1 MANSKKALGILFAVK
16 GGSSVSQGSGAL
28 ILSDLKKIVNQINNN
43 NKLMPKI
50 KLQFDTSTLQT
61 DLHKLKKD
69 LGEIAK
75 IAKEIQVGSQGGGSG
90 KRSGGGSVKG
100 NSEEYRTLTKNVN
113 EYTKALIQMQ
123 RIQMKNKDVHLD
135 ENGVWSGGGKAYAR
149 QIEEI
154 NKLRESLSGRGISF
168 KADGTFKT
176 EEDLKHTFMQGA
188 LSAQEYHRI
197 VKQINEAEIR
207 VGIANEKN
215 GNTIQSTW
223 DKNATKVQEYIARNR
238 ETVSQNKEILKD
250 LNEVD
255 RLARTGNPQNLDELT
270 KKFEKLRAKIRES
283 GADVETW
290 GQKFS
295 RTMGGKV
302 RSVLAGIIT
311 TLASQA
317 VYKTYQNVVNLD
329 KAVVNLQIASGKTRK
344 EVQGLTRDY
353 AELGKRLG
361 ATTSEIAN
369 SADTWLRQGYTA
381 KEADTLITN
390 STMLS
395 KLGQLEAADASK
407 ALTSSMKGYKVA
419 VQDSVEIVDKL
430 TAVDMKAAASA
441 GDIATAM
448 AETAAS
454 ANIAGVGMDKL
465 IGYLTV
471 VKEVTQDG
479 AESVGTF
486 SRTLFARMNNVKIG
500 KFVDDETGESL
511 NDVEAT
517 LKSVGISLRDDNEQ
531 FRNSSDV
538 LDEVGAKWQNFDSVA
553 KHAIATAFAG
563 TRQQEKFIVL
573 MENYGSAIEYAKVAT
588 EASGTATEKYGAYL
602 SGIDGHM
609 NALVATFEKLS
620 MTVLDSGLI
629 TRVLSAATKT
639 LEVVINITEALG
651 GLNSVL
657 VITIGLLSARGLVSV
672 VGKAEKSLAS
682 FQHILNVTKAT
693 GAGTGGA
700 IALAFKKLVPSIT
713 SAQLAIGAFGVALS
727 IAVFAISAYNNHIE
741 KTIQKNLDAANSAR
755 EAAEEH
761 RSAAETIEK
770 LTDKYEELSRKNDG
784 VFDSSTASEVQGIQ
798 DQITK
803 LVGDQAKNLDLVNG
817 ALDKELLKL
826 KGISL
831 EQQKLMKDN
840 AQVALANT
848 ENAYQAR
855 VNSLSWSLD
864 TGISTSGKAYSINS
878 TDYLSDE
885 LQGII
890 EKYGVDLVQTASKT
904 ESAAQSFY
912 GMYDGEIDTLYVQAI
927 ATQYESM
934 ESFVEQYENVL
945 AMRNELAKD
954 HGKSQ
959 LYDTANQIV
968 EDFKVLYDSYTS
980 ASSVLAEID
989 ENNKTITSSGGNNG
1003 VTVLLK
1009 SINDVLKEVQPGFD
1023 GLTEALSSVTAEGYL
1038 TADALSKLL
1047 TLSEDNALGGVK
1059 LADILEHD
1067 AHGYI
1072 LSKDALQQ
1080 YIDALLNAA
1089 MATEVF
1095 ASLRDKENAIANL
1108 ETLRRVLATLA
1119 ATQNDVTDSI
1129 KAQREQLDK
1138 QKDAYDDRLDA
1149 YRDLID
1155 LRKDLIQSYKDELD
1169 YQDELNKKQMAVSSL
1184 QTKLSVARLDTSA
1197 AGRARARELED
1208 ELRKAQEELDDFTL
1222 EHAID
1227 VLTQELDN
1235 QYTEYESFIKQKLNE
1250 IEDLLSGL
1258 DKGTDV
1264 NITVDTTWM
1273 SGMMEKIDK
1282 AIETIANRAIFVKA
1296 EDTGTIMKDIVGTA
1310 GLLQHV
1316 GKWNIYESDVRQSIY
1331 HSGGLVGGLST
1342 LSTSEEF
1349 AKLLKGEFVSTP
1361 AQMKRFMEK
1370 TLPEISSYGN
1380 SKNTNEFNAPLIALH
1395 CDSVTEDSLPQL
1407 KQIVNEAVKE
1417 VKKHLDSGLSR
1428 TGFKK
1433 PVVKPLI

>member
-61 DLHKLKKD
+61 DLHRLKKD
-69 LGEIAK
+69 LGEISK

-90 KRSGGGSVKG
+90 KRSSGGSVKG

-123 RIQMKNKDVHLD
+123 RIQMKNYSVHVD

-154 NKLRESLSGRGISF
+154 NELRKSLSGRGIPFGDGDESAPELFNLKKLEGSF
-168 KADGTFKT
+168 K
-176 EEDLKHTFMQGA
+176 QGS

-197 VKQINEAEIR
+197 VKQIEEAELR
-207 VGIANEKN
+207 VGVASEKN

-238 ETVSQNKEILKD
+238 ETISQNKEILKE
-250 LNEVD
+250 LNKVD
-255 RLARTGNPQNLDELT
+255 HLARTGDPNDLDKLT
-270 KKFEKLRAKIRES
+270 KKFEELRSKIRES

-311 TLASQA
+311 TLASQT
-317 VYKTYQNVVNLD
+317 VYQVYRNVVNLD

-344 EVQGLTRDY
+344 EVQALTRDY

-381 KEADTLITN
+381 KEAETLITN

-395 KLGQLEAADASK
+395 KLGQLEAAEASK

-419 VQDSVEIVDKL
+419 VQDSIEIVDKL
-430 TAVDMKAAASA
+430 TAVDMEAAASA

-465 IGYLTV
+465 IGYLTI

-486 SRTLFARMNNVKIG
+486 YRTLFARMNNVKIG

-531 FRNSSDV
+531 FRSSSDV

-573 MENYGSAIEYAKVAT
+573 MENYGAAIEYAKVAT

-609 NALVATFEKLS
+609 NALVATIEKLS
-620 MTVLDSGLI
+620 ITVLDSGLI
-629 TRVLSAATKT
+629 TGVLSAATKT

-657 VITIGLLSARGLVSV
+657 VITIGLLSVKGLVSV
-672 VGKAEKSLAS
+672 VGKISEGITKAGKALTR
-682 FQHILNVTKAT
+682 FQHILSITKAT
-693 GAGTGGA
+693 GAGTTGA
-700 IALAFKKLVPSIT
+700 IALGFKELVPSMT
-713 SAQLAIGAFGVALS
+713 SAQLAIGAFGTALS
-727 IAVFAISAYNNHIE
+727 IAVFAISAYNNHVE
-741 KTIQKNLDAANSAR
+741 KTVQKNLDAAASAH

-761 RSAAETIEK
+761 KNNAETIEE

-784 VFDSSTASEVQGIQ
+784 VFDSSSAAEVQNIQ

-803 LVGDQAKNLDLVNG
+803 LVGDQAKQIDLVNG
-817 ALDKELLKL
+817 ELDDELEKL
-826 KGISL
+826 RSISD
-831 EQQKLMKDN
+831 EQRVQMRNN
-840 AQVALANT
+840 AMIDKVEAT
-848 ENAYQAR
+848 
-855 VNSLSWSLD
+855 
-864 TGISTSGKAYSINS
+864 KAYRSKVDS
-878 TDYLSDE
+878 LLDPWVHYQWDGSGYTTLPDYEQKALSDHE
-885 LQGII
+885 IKISWFNVGGTVGLPKMTRGFEHNFDSI
-890 EKYGVDLVQTASKT
+890 EDFIS
-904 ESAAQSFY
+904 
-912 GMYDGEIDTLYVQAI
+912 
-927 ATQYESM
+927 
-934 ESFVEQYENVL
+934 QYENVSN
-945 AMRNELAKD
+945 MRAELAEE
-954 HGKSQ
+954 HSQ
-959 LYDTANQIV
+959 SSLYETASKFI
-968 EDFKVLYDSYTS
+968 EDFRSIYDAYTS
-980 ASSVLAEID
+980 ASSLLAEID
-989 ENNKTITSSGGNNG
+989 RINQKAGSSSGNG
-1003 VTVLLK
+1003 GDTVLLK

-1038 TADALSKLL
+1038 TADALSKIL
-1047 TLSEDNALGGVK
+1047 TLSEENALGGVK

-1089 MATEVF
+1089 MATEVY
-1095 ASLRDKENAIANL
+1095 ASAQDKENAIENL
-1108 ETLRRVLATLA
+1108 KTLRRVFATLA

-1258 DKGTDV
+1258 DKDTDV
-1264 NITVDTTWM
+1264 NITVDTTWL
-1273 SGMMEKIDK
+1273 SSMMEKIDK
-1282 AIETIANRAIFVKA
+1282 AIETIANRAIFVKS
-1296 EDTGTIMKDIVGTA
+1296 EDTGTILKDIVGPA
-1310 GLLQHV
+1310 GLLR
-1316 GKWNIYESDVRQSIY
+1316 DVRQSIY

-1370 TLPEISSYGN
+1370 TLPAISSYSN
-1380 SKNTNEFNAPLIALH
+1380 NKNTNEFNAPLIALH

>member
-61 DLHKLKKD
+61 DLHRLKKD
-69 LGEIAK
+69 LGEISK

-90 KRSGGGSVKG
+90 KRSSGGSVKG

-123 RIQMKNKDVHLD
+123 RIQMKNYSVHVD

-154 NKLRESLSGRGISF
+154 NELRKSLSGRGIPFGDGDESAPELFNLKKLEGSF
-168 KADGTFKT
+168 K
-176 EEDLKHTFMQGA
+176 QGS

-197 VKQINEAEIR
+197 VKQIEETELR
-207 VGIANEKN
+207 VGVASEKN

-238 ETVSQNKEILKD
+238 DTISQNKEILKE
-250 LNEVD
+250 LNKVD
-255 RLARTGNPQNLDELT
+255 HLARTGDPNDLDKLT
-270 KKFEKLRAKIRES
+270 KKFEELRAKIRES

-311 TLASQA
+311 TLASQT
-317 VYKTYQNVVNLD
+317 VYQVYRNVVNLD

-344 EVQGLTRDY
+344 EVQALTRDY
-353 AELGKRLG
+353 AELGKQLG

-381 KEADTLITN
+381 KEAETLITN

-430 TAVDMKAAASA
+430 TAVDMEAAASA

-465 IGYLTV
+465 IGYLTI

-486 SRTLFARMNNVKIG
+486 YRTLFARMNNVKIG

-538 LDEVGAKWQNFDSVA
+538 LDEVGAKWQDFDSVA

-609 NALVATFEKLS
+609 NALVATIEKLS

-629 TRVLSAATKT
+629 TGVLSAATKT

-657 VITIGLLSARGLVSV
+657 VITIGLLSVKGLVSV
-672 VGKAEKSLAS
+672 VGKISEGITKAGKALTR
-682 FQHILNVTKAT
+682 FQHILSITKAT
-693 GAGTGGA
+693 GAGTTGA
-700 IALAFKKLVPSIT
+700 IALGFKELVPSIT

-761 RSAAETIEK
+761 RNAAETIEK
-770 LTDKYEELSRKNDG
+770 LTDKYEELARKNDG

-840 AQVALANT
+840 AQVALTNT

-855 VNSLSWSLD
+855 VNSLSWSGAGL
-864 TGISTSGKAYSINS
+864 SWSGKEYAIN
-878 TDYLSDE
+878 TVEHLPAE
-885 LQGII
+885 VNKFI
-890 EKYGVDLVQTASKT
+890 KRYGVDVGATDMGRAMKL
-904 ESAAQSFY
+904 E
-912 GMYDGEIDTLYVQAI
+912 
-927 ATQYESM
+927 TQYESM
-934 ESFVEQYENVL
+934 AAFVEQYKNVS
-945 AMRNELAKD
+945 AMRNALAKD
-954 HGKSQ
+954 YGDSQ
-959 LYDTANQIV
+959 LYVAANQFV
-968 EDFKVLYDSYTS
+968 EDFKALYDSYTS

-989 ENNKTITSSGGNNG
+989 RINQEAGSSSENGGI
-1003 VTVLLK
+1003 TVLLK

-1038 TADALSKLL
+1038 TADALSKIL
-1047 TLSEDNALGGVK
+1047 TLSEENALGGVK

-1089 MATEVF
+1089 MATEVY
-1095 ASLRDKENAIANL
+1095 ASARDRENAIANL

-1138 QKDAYDDRLDA
+1138 QKDAYDDQLDA

-1227 VLTQELDN
+1227 VLTQELEN

-1258 DKGTDV
+1258 DKDTDV

-1296 EDTGTIMKDIVGTA
+1296 EDTGPILKDIVGTA

>member
-75 IAKEIQVGSQGGGSG
+75 ITKEIQVGSQGGGSG
-90 KRSGGGSVKG
+90 KRSGGGSIKG
-100 NSEEYRTLTKNVN
+100 NSEEYRTLAKNVN

-123 RIQMKNKDVHLD
+123 RIQMKNYSVHVD

-149 QIEEI
+149 QIKEI
-154 NKLRESLSGRGISF
+154 NDLRESLSSRNIPFNDKSVPGLFDLGNLEKSF
-168 KADGTFKT
+168 EQGT
-176 EEDLKHTFMQGA
+176 
-188 LSAQEYHRI
+188 LSAQEYKRI
-197 VKQINEAEIR
+197 VKQIEEAELR
-207 VGIANEKN
+207 VEVANEKN

-238 ETVSQNKEILKD
+238 DTISQNKEILKE
-250 LNEVD
+250 LNKVD
-255 RLARTGNPQNLDELT
+255 HLARTGDPNDLDKLT
-270 KKFEKLRAKIRES
+270 KKFEELRSKIRES

-311 TLASQA
+311 TLASQT
-317 VYKTYQNVVNLD
+317 VYQVYRNVVNLD

-344 EVQGLTRDY
+344 EVQALTRDY
-353 AELGKRLG
+353 AELGKQLG

-381 KEADTLITN
+381 KEAETLITN

-430 TAVDMKAAASA
+430 TAVDMEAAASA

-465 IGYLTV
+465 IGYLTI

-486 SRTLFARMNNVKIG
+486 YRTLFARMNNVKIG

-538 LDEVGAKWQNFDSVA
+538 LDEVGAKWQDFDSVA

-573 MENYGSAIEYAKVAT
+573 MENYGSAIEYAQVAT

-609 NALVATFEKLS
+609 NALVATIEKLS

-629 TRVLSAATKT
+629 TGVLSAATKT

-657 VITIGLLSARGLVSV
+657 VITIGLLSVKGLVSV
-672 VGKAEKSLAS
+672 VGKISEGITKAGKALTR
-682 FQHILNVTKAT
+682 FQHILSITKAT
-693 GAGTGGA
+693 GAGTTGA
-700 IALAFKKLVPSIT
+700 IALGFKELVPSIT

-761 RSAAETIEK
+761 RNAAETIEK

-826 KGISL
+826 KDISL

-840 AQVALANT
+840 AQVALTNT

-855 VNSLSWSLD
+855 VNSLSWSIG
-864 TGISTSGKAYSINS
+864 TGLSWSGKEYAFNTLDLPVEVNKFMKRHGVDTDS
-878 TDYLSDE
+878 TDMGRAMKLE
-885 LQGII
+885 
-890 EKYGVDLVQTASKT
+890 
-904 ESAAQSFY
+904 
-912 GMYDGEIDTLYVQAI
+912 
-927 ATQYESM
+927 TQYESLKD
-934 ESFVEQYENVL
+934 FVEQYKNVS
-945 AMRNELAKD
+945 AMRNALAKD
-954 HGKSQ
+954 YGDSP
-959 LYDTANQIV
+959 LYDAANRFV
-968 EDFKVLYDSYTS
+968 EDFKALYDSYVS
-980 ASSVLAEID
+980 ASSVLTEID
-989 ENNKTITSSGGNNG
+989 KMNQEAGSNSEDGGI
-1003 VTVLLK
+1003 TVLLK

-1038 TADALSKLL
+1038 TADALSKIL

-1089 MATEVF
+1089 MAAEVY
-1095 ASLRDKENAIANL
+1095 ASAQDKENAIENL
-1108 ETLRRVLATLA
+1108 KTLRRVFATLA

-1208 ELRKAQEELDDFTL
+1208 ELRKAQEDLDDFTL

-1258 DKGTDV
+1258 DKDTDV
-1264 NITVDTTWM
+1264 NITVDTTWL
-1273 SGMMEKIDK
+1273 SSMMEKIDK
-1282 AIETIANRAIFVKA
+1282 AIETIANRAIFVKS
-1296 EDTGTIMKDIVGTA
+1296 EDTGTILKDIVGPA
-1310 GLLQHV
+1310 GLLR
-1316 GKWNIYESDVRQSIY
+1316 DVRQSIY

-1370 TLPEISSYGN
+1370 TLPAISSYSN
-1380 SKNTNEFNAPLIALH
+1380 NKNTNEFNAPLIALH

>member
-61 DLHKLKKD
+61 DLHRLKKD

-100 NSEEYRTLTKNVN
+100 DSEEYRTLTKNVN

-123 RIQMKNKDVHLD
+123 RIQMKNYSIHVD

-149 QIEEI
+149 QIKEI
-154 NKLRESLSGRGISF
+154 NDLRESLSGRGISL
-168 KADGTFKT
+168 KADGTFQTDERELTQSFK
-176 EEDLKHTFMQGA
+176 QGT

-238 ETVSQNKEILKD
+238 DTISQNKEILKE
-250 LNEVD
+250 LNKVD
-255 RLARTGNPQNLDELT
+255 HLARTGDPNDLDELT
-270 KKFEKLRAKIRES
+270 KKFEELRAKIRES

-317 VYKTYQNVVNLD
+317 VYQVYRNVVNLD

-344 EVQGLTRDY
+344 EVQDLTRDY
-353 AELGKRLG
+353 AELGKQLG

-381 KEADTLITN
+381 KEAETLITN

-430 TAVDMKAAASA
+430 TAVDMEAAASA

-465 IGYLTV
+465 IGYLTI

-486 SRTLFARMNNVKIG
+486 YRTLFARMNNVKIG

-573 MENYGSAIEYAKVAT
+573 MENYGAAIEYAKVAT

-609 NALVATFEKLS
+609 NALVATIEKLS

-629 TRVLSAATKT
+629 TGVLSAATKT

-657 VITIGLLSARGLVSV
+657 VITIGLLSVKGLVSV
-672 VGKAEKSLAS
+672 VGKISEGITKAGKALTR
-682 FQHILNVTKAT
+682 FQHILSITKAT
-693 GAGTGGA
+693 GAGTTGA
-700 IALAFKKLVPSIT
+700 IALGFKELVPSIT

-727 IAVFAISAYNNHIE
+727 IAVFAFSAYNNHIE

-761 RSAAETIEK
+761 RNAAETIEK
-770 LTDKYEELSRKNDG
+770 LADKYEELSRKNDG

-855 VNSLSWSLD
+855 VHSLTLGEAGLSWS
-864 TGISTSGKAYSINS
+864 GKE
-878 TDYLSDE
+878 YLIQKVEDLPLE
-885 LQGII
+885 ANKYI
-890 EKYGVDLVQTASKT
+890 KRYGVDTGTTDMRRGWEL
-904 ESAAQSFY
+904 E
-912 GMYDGEIDTLYVQAI
+912 
-927 ATQYESM
+927 TQYESM
-934 ESFVEQYENVL
+934 AAFVEQYKNVL
-945 AMRNELAKD
+945 AMRNALAKD
-954 HGKSQ
+954 YGDTQ
-959 LYDTANQIV
+959 LYIGANQFV
-968 EDFKVLYDSYTS
+968 EDFKALYDSYTS

-989 ENNKTITSSGGNNG
+989 RINQEAGSSSGNG
-1003 VTVLLK
+1003 GDTVLLK

-1038 TADALSKLL
+1038 TADALSKIL
-1047 TLSEDNALGGVK
+1047 TLSEENALGGVK

-1089 MATEVF
+1089 MATEVY
-1095 ASLRDKENAIANL
+1095 ASAQDKENAIENL
-1108 ETLRRVLATLA
+1108 KTLRRVFATLA

-1258 DKGTDV
+1258 DKDTDV

-1296 EDTGTIMKDIVGTA
+1296 EDTGPILKDIVGTA

>member
-61 DLHKLKKD
+61 DLHRLKKD

-100 NSEEYRTLTKNVN
+100 NSEEYRTLAKNVN

-123 RIQMKNKDVHLD
+123 RIQMKNYSVHVDKD
-135 ENGVWSGGGKAYAR
+135 GMWSGGGKAYTR

-154 NKLRESLSGRGISF
+154 NKLRQNLSGRGIPFGNGDESAPELFNLEKLKVSF
-168 KADGTFKT
+168 
-176 EEDLKHTFMQGA
+176 EQGA

-197 VKQINEAEIR
+197 VKQIEEAELR
-207 VGIANEKN
+207 VELANEKN

-238 ETVSQNKEILKD
+238 DTISQNKEILKE
-250 LNEVD
+250 LNKVD
-255 RLARTGNPQNLDELT
+255 HLARTGDPNDLDELT
-270 KKFEKLRAKIRES
+270 KKFEELRAKIRES

-311 TLASQA
+311 TLASQT
-317 VYKTYQNVVNLD
+317 VYQVYRNVVNLD

-353 AELGKRLG
+353 AELGKQLG

-430 TAVDMKAAASA
+430 TAVDMEAAASA

-465 IGYLTV
+465 IGYLTI

-486 SRTLFARMNNVKIG
+486 YRTLFARMNNVKIG

-573 MENYGSAIEYAKVAT
+573 MENYGAAIEYAKVAT

-609 NALVATFEKLS
+609 NALVATIEKLS
-620 MTVLDSGLI
+620 MTVVDSGLI
-629 TRVLSAATKT
+629 TGVLSAATKT

-657 VITIGLLSARGLVSV
+657 VITIGLLSVKGLVSV
-672 VGKAEKSLAS
+672 VGKISEGIIKAGKALTR
-682 FQHILNVTKAT
+682 FQHILSITKAT
-693 GAGTGGA
+693 GAGTTGA
-700 IALAFKKLVPSIT
+700 IALGFKELVPSIT
-713 SAQLAIGAFGVALS
+713 SAQLAIGAFGAALS
-727 IAVFAISAYNNHIE
+727 IAVFTISAYNNYVE
-741 KTIQKNLDAANSAR
+741 KTVQKNLDAAASAH

-761 RSAAETIEK
+761 KNTAETIEE
-770 LTDKYEELSRKNDG
+770 LADKYEELSRKNDG
-784 VFDSSTASEVQGIQ
+784 VFDSSSAAEVQNIQ

-803 LVGDQAKNLDLVNG
+803 LVGDQAKQIDLVNG
-817 ALDKELLKL
+817 ELDDELDKLRS
-826 KGISL
+826 ISE
-831 EQQKLMKDN
+831 EQRVQMRNNAMIDKVEATKAYRSKVDSFFDPWVHYYWDDSDYTTLPDYVQK
-840 AQVALANT
+840 ALSDH
-848 ENAYQAR
+848 E
-855 VNSLSWSLD
+855 VKLSWANINAGGLPSMHRGFEHNFDSIEDFISQYENISNMRAELAEEHGQSSL
-864 TGISTSGKAYSINS
+864 Y
-878 TDYLSDE
+878 E
-885 LQGII
+885 
-890 EKYGVDLVQTASKT
+890 TASK
-904 ESAAQSFY
+904 F
-912 GMYDGEIDTLYVQAI
+912 I
-927 ATQYESM
+927 
-934 ESFVEQYENVL
+934 
-945 AMRNELAKD
+945 
-954 HGKSQ
+954 
-959 LYDTANQIV
+959 
-968 EDFKVLYDSYTS
+968 EDFRSIYDAYTS
-980 ASSVLAEID
+980 ASSFLAEID
-989 ENNKTITSSGGNNG
+989 KINQEAGSSSEDGGI
-1003 VTVLLK
+1003 TVLLK

-1038 TADALSKLL
+1038 TADALSKIL
-1047 TLSEDNALGGVK
+1047 TLSEDNALAGVK

-1089 MATEVF
+1089 MATEVY
-1095 ASLRDKENAIANL
+1095 ASARDRENAIANL

-1258 DKGTDV
+1258 DKDTDV

-1380 SKNTNEFNAPLIALH
+1380 HKNTNEFNAPLIALH